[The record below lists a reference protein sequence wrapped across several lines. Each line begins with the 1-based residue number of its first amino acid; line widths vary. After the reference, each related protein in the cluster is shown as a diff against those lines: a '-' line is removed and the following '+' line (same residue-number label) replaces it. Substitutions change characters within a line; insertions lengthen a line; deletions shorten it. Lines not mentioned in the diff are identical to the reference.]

1 MLTSIARKFLAKR
14 FRELENYSV
23 DFENIQREQLKSL
36 LCNASK
42 TEFGRTYKFDK
53 ITSPESF
60 SERVPIIEYDD
71 ISPQIER
78 MLKGEE
84 NVLWKGKIKHFAQSS
99 GTTSAKSK
107 YLPISKQSLKTMHY
121 RGVYDAMA
129 LYFHLNPTSKFLTG
143 KSLVV
148 GAGKTNINDQGS
160 HIGLLSGMLTEF
172 GNPILGLFREP
183 SYKTCMIPDFS
194 EKIED
199 MLPRIITKN
208 MVSISGIPSWYQVL
222 FYRLI
227 DYTKKDNILDIW
239 PNLEVFFHGGV
250 SFEPYREFFKTML
263 PSDSMNYFE
272 IYNASEGFFGLQN
285 DFSDPSLLLMLDYGI
300 FYEFIPLEDIENEQP
315 KTIPL
320 WEVEKGKPYA
330 MIVTNNS
337 GLWRYNLGD
346 VVQFTSIKPYK
357 IQIVG
362 RTKHYLNLC
371 GEELMVGNADTAIA
385 VACEK
390 TNSKVVHYTATAIFA
405 TAKKNAHHKWM
416 IEFDKAPESLAD
428 FIQIFDKALCSANSD
443 YESKRTN
450 SITLDLPEIIVARK
464 NLFTD
469 WMNQRGITS
478 AQQKI
483 PRLQQKNDLMNELI
497 ALNHKPH

>member
-1 MLTSIARKFLAKR
+1 MLTAIARKFLSKR
-14 FRELENYSV
+14 IRQIENYAV
-23 DFENIQREQLKSL
+23 DYELIQRNQLSSL
-36 LCNASK
+36 IESAGR
-42 TEFGRTYKFDK
+42 TEFGLSYRFNEIK
-53 ITSPESF
+53 SPELF
-60 SERVPIIEYDD
+60 SQRIPIIEYDS
-71 ISPQIER
+71 ILSQIER
-78 MLKGEE
+78 MLRGEE
-84 NVLWKGKIKHFAQSS
+84 NILWKGKIKHFAQSS

-107 YLPISKQSLKTMHY
+107 YLPISKQSLKSMHY

-129 LYFHLNPTSKFLTG
+129 LYFHLNPDSKFLTG

-148 GAGKTNINDQGS
+148 GAGKTSVNDNGA
-160 HIGLLSGMLTEF
+160 HIGLLSGMLAEF

-183 SYKTCMIPDFS
+183 SYETCMIPDFS
-194 EKIED
+194 EKIEV
-199 MLPRIITKN
+199 MLPRIVNKN
-208 MVSISGIPSWYQVL
+208 MVSISGIPSWYQIL
-222 FYRLI
+222 FYRLL
-227 DYTKKDNILDIW
+227 DYTKKENVLEIW

-250 SFEPYREFFKTML
+250 SFEPYREFFKSML
-263 PSDSMNYFE
+263 PSSSMNYLE

-300 FYEFIPLEDIENEQP
+300 YYEFIPIEDVDDDQP

-320 WEVEKGKPYA
+320 WEVEKGKSYA
-330 MIVTNNS
+330 MVISNNS

-371 GEELMVGNADTAIA
+371 GEELMVGNADSAIA
-385 VACEK
+385 LACEK
-390 TNSKVVHYTATAIFA
+390 TQSKVVHYTATAIFA
-405 TAKKNAHHKWM
+405 SATKNAHHKWM
-416 IEFDKAPESLAD
+416 IEFDFAPQSMEE
-428 FIQIFDKALCSANSD
+428 FTRIFDSALCSANSD

-450 SITLDLPEIIVARK
+450 NIALDIPEIIVARK

-469 WMNQRGITS
+469 WMMTTGKTS

-483 PRLQQKNDLMNELI
+483 PRLQQKNDFMNELI
-497 ALNHKPH
+497 ALNH

>member
-1 MLTSIARKFLAKR
+1 
-14 FRELENYSV
+14 
-23 DFENIQREQLKSL
+23 
-36 LCNASK
+36 
-42 TEFGRTYKFDK
+42 
-53 ITSPESF
+53 
-60 SERVPIIEYDD
+60 
-71 ISPQIER
+71 

-84 NVLWKGKIKHFAQSS
+84 NVLWQGRVKHFAQSS
-99 GTTSAKSK
+99 GTTGAKSK
-107 YLPISKQSLKTMHY
+107 FLPISKQSLKSMHY

-129 LYFHLNPTSKFLTG
+129 LYFHMNPTSKFLTG

-148 GAGKTNINDQGS
+148 GAGKTALNDRGA

-194 EKIED
+194 EKIEV
-199 MLPRIITKN
+199 MLPQIVPKN
-208 MVSISGIPSWYQVL
+208 MVSISGIPSWYQIL
-222 FYRLI
+222 FYRLL
-227 DYTKKDNILDIW
+227 DYTKKDHILEIW

-250 SFEPYREFFKTML
+250 SFEPYRDFFKTML
-263 PSDSMNYFE
+263 PSESMNYLE

-300 FYEFIPLEDIENEQP
+300 YYEFVPFENIDSEDP
-315 KTIPL
+315 KPIPL
-320 WEVEKGKPYA
+320 WEVEKGKSYA

-346 VVQFTSIKPYK
+346 VVQFTSLKPYK

-371 GEELMVGNADTAIA
+371 GEELMVGNADAAIA
-385 VACEK
+385 IACEK
-390 TNSKVVHYTATAIFA
+390 TNSKVVQYTATAIFA
-405 TAKKNAHHKWM
+405 TATKNAHHQWM
-416 IEFDKAPESLAD
+416 IEFDKAPKSID
-428 FIQIFDKALCSANSD
+428 QFIQIFDAALCSVNSD

-450 SITLDLPEIIVARK
+450 NIALDLPDIKVARK

-469 WMNQRGITS
+469 WMNHKGITS

-497 ALNHKPH
+497 ALNNV

>member
-1 MLTSIARKFLAKR
+1 MLTAIARKFLSKR
-14 FRELENYSV
+14 IRQIE
-23 DFENIQREQLKSL
+23 DFSINFEKIQRNQFSDLIKS
-36 LCNASK
+36 ASN
-42 TEFGRTYKFDK
+42 TEFGKIYKFNEIK
-53 ITSPESF
+53 TPEQF
-60 SERVPIIEYDD
+60 SQRVPLFEYDD
-71 ISPQIER
+71 ILPQIDR

-84 NVLWKGKIKHFAQSS
+84 NLLWPGKIKHFAQSS

-107 YLPISKQSLKTMHY
+107 FLPVSKQSLKSMHY

-129 LYFHLNPTSKFLTG
+129 LYFHLNPKSKFLTG

-148 GAGKTNINDQGS
+148 GAGKTSVNDNGA
-160 HIGLLSGMLTEF
+160 HIGLLSGMLAEF

-183 SYKTCMIPDFS
+183 SYETCMIPDFS
-194 EKIED
+194 EKIEV
-199 MLPRIITKN
+199 MLPSIVNKN
-208 MVSISGIPSWYQVL
+208 MVSVSGIPSWYQIL
-222 FYRLI
+222 FYRLLEF
-227 DYTKKDNILDIW
+227 TKKDNIHEIW

-250 SFEPYREFFKTML
+250 SFEPYRDFFKTML
-263 PSDSMNYFE
+263 PSESMNYLE

-300 FYEFIPLEDIENEQP
+300 YYEFIPLEDIDNDHP

-320 WEVEKGKPYA
+320 WEVEKGKAYA
-330 MIVTNNS
+330 LVITNNS

-371 GEELMVGNADTAIA
+371 GEELMVGNADSSIAI
-385 VACEK
+385 ACEK
-390 TNSKVVHYTATAIFA
+390 TNSKVVHYTATAILA
-405 TAKKNAHHKWM
+405 SSKKNAHHKWM
-416 IEFDKAPESLAD
+416 IEFDEAPQSLEE
-428 FIQIFDKALCSANSD
+428 FTRIFDDALCEANSD

-450 SITLDLPEIIVARK
+450 NIALDLPQIIVARK

-469 WMNQRGITS
+469 WMIQSGKTS

-483 PRLQQKNDLMNELI
+483 PRLQQKNDFMNELL
-497 ALNHKPH
+497 ALNN